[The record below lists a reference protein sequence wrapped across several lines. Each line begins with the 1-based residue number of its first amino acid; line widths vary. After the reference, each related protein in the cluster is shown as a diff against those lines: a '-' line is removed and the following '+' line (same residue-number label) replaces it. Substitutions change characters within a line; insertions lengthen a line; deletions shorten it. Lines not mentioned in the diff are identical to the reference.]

1 MADLILPLDPSQRHY
16 GGYVEAMGRQY
27 RISMACPQG
36 LRGAVDVESFRCDPE
51 LSTLLSATG
60 VWETLRARLAQAEDL
75 EGFVAELTD
84 VLEKVL
90 RACPKQE
97 PPPAEFYSRLVA
109 EIDAIGWSH
118 LVSMDSLLTSI
129 QLREQDAAGREHV
142 VAVSLPSDYPHTPP
156 ICSVDLPTNLDLRW
170 SPGQSSLST
179 VLEQFRQALVPF
191 LRLWKVLDDLDQ
203 QTWVLEPEKPSRS
216 TTHRRIAVARHC
228 SVMLKIDPKSPQD
241 VPEVRFLGS
250 QAIIGP
256 LREAYE
262 RNLFQWNHALLVRA
276 NLEAALEL
284 KLPSPA
290 TTTKADYSADC
301 GICYAY
307 RLQPRAEGAGT
318 ANPEVLPE
326 KGRRGTAQ
334 QEQAE
339 LSCAGRQEKR
349 RVPSPIA
356 CATTPSVG
364 GRTTPTNMSS
374 ASVFRS
380 ARDKMKSAAGMLA
393 IDDEEAM
400 LTSNQKQTPAIV
412 TEVTGELTPSGSACE
427 GEEEGNDSHDLTRT
441 LSALQRLS
449 LVDQTTLR
457 SKLQGKQGRGSI
469 APEEQES
476 SSGEEAE
483 DVVVDS
489 PIQVVLN
496 KAVVESDLV
505 GLTAA
510 LRSGGVP
517 NDRDSKGHSPLHFAA
532 AKGDI
537 GCLHQLMQSGARANV
552 ANNVGWSPLHY
563 ATLGG
568 HVAAVEALLKAGA
581 YPCFRDNHMISPLHL
596 ASTQAGET
604 ETFRRIAE
612 LLGPSALVAR
622 DELQQTPLHVAASC
636 GNRGAVAV
644 LLDLNADPEAEDRK
658 GRVAGQSFLRQVTRR
673 ARADIRASLAAA
685 VEKRHAAAQAASQN
699 DDLFADEF
707 ENESGRLPPRM
718 GGMKRATSTASC
730 ESAEPVR
737 RPSVMNLLQLGGWGG
752 GGDSAGKNAAGE
764 TSFGGPKALA
774 SC

>member
-318 ANPEVLPE
+318 ANV
-326 KGRRGTAQ
+326 
-334 QEQAE
+334 
-339 LSCAGRQEKR
+339 AGG
-349 RVPSPIA
+349 IA
-356 CATTPSVG
+356 REG
-364 GRTTPTNMSS
+364 
-374 ASVFRS
+374 
-380 ARDKMKSAAGMLA
+380 AAGDGA
-393 IDDEEAM
+393 AG
-400 LTSNQKQTPAIV
+400 A
-412 TEVTGELTPSGSACE
+412 SGAVVRGAA
-427 GEEEGNDSHDLTRT
+427 GEEEGAIPDRVCDNAKCRRPYHPKCLF
-441 LSALQRLS
+441 
-449 LVDQTTLR
+449 VW
-457 SKLQGKQGRGSI
+457 LQGLPTSRVSFDTIFGQCPYCSDPISVKFTQG
-469 APEEQES
+469 
-476 SSGEEAE
+476 
-483 DVVVDS
+483 
-489 PIQVVLN
+489 
-496 KAVVESDLV
+496 
-505 GLTAA
+505 
-510 LRSGGVP
+510 
-517 NDRDSKGHSPLHFAA
+517 
-532 AKGDI
+532 
-537 GCLHQLMQSGARANV
+537 
-552 ANNVGWSPLHY
+552 
-563 ATLGG
+563 
-568 HVAAVEALLKAGA
+568 
-581 YPCFRDNHMISPLHL
+581 
-596 ASTQAGET
+596 
-604 ETFRRIAE
+604 
-612 LLGPSALVAR
+612 
-622 DELQQTPLHVAASC
+622 
-636 GNRGAVAV
+636 
-644 LLDLNADPEAEDRK
+644 
-658 GRVAGQSFLRQVTRR
+658 
-673 ARADIRASLAAA
+673 
-685 VEKRHAAAQAASQN
+685 
-699 DDLFADEF
+699 
-707 ENESGRLPPRM
+707 
-718 GGMKRATSTASC
+718 
-730 ESAEPVR
+730 
-737 RPSVMNLLQLGGWGG
+737 
-752 GGDSAGKNAAGE
+752 
-764 TSFGGPKALA
+764 
-774 SC
+774 